1 MDYNKLKHVAK
12 DIFNVLV
19 TIILIPFVIL
29 IGIPI
34 FGLAYLVLW
43 LLCKNYPYAQELP
56 KEKEENMIPSKEAI
70 GELYKDT

>member
-1 MDYNKLKHVAK
+1 MDYNKLKHTVK
-12 DIFNVLV
+12 DIFHILSTV
-19 TIILIPFVIL
+19 IILPFGIL

-43 LLCKNYPYAQELP
+43 LLCRNYPYAQELP

-70 GELYKDT
+70 EELYKDT